1 MIGTVAAR
9 EYTTLMR
16 DGRMKL
22 TVTIVL
28 VMLFVALVSAVQRYR
43 DISEERATSQ
53 ALVNA
58 QFAEQGAKNPHA
70 AAHYG
75 IYAFKPVTPLSFF
88 DTGVSSYQGVS
99 VWLEAHKQ
107 NRAEGRPADD
117 MTVLARFGELTVAY
131 TLQILLPLLVILL
144 AFPAF
149 AGEREQGTLR
159 QVMSMGVRG
168 RDLLFGKALGALAA
182 IGTTL
187 GPVFALGVLALM
199 FAPDGLSY
207 LPHAISL
214 AVIYGLYAVVFLFL
228 TLAVSAAL
236 PNSKPV
242 LVAMCGFWAVTVF
255 VVPRLAADVSR
266 IAYPLPAAVTVDKAI
281 EADLQN
287 GLDGQSPDAVVGQ
300 RREQTL
306 TLYGA
311 ERVEDLPINF
321 QGIVFSIQEQLG
333 NAIFD
338 VHYGGLNQTLD
349 AQQGVHELLG
359 LISPVLP
366 VKLISMELS
375 GTSLHHQ
382 ASYTRHAEAYRR
394 EFIEQMNQA
403 ITLNSKPGEAE
414 YRAGPE
420 LWAAVE
426 PYDYEPPGF
435 LSSLSTLGPSLMTL
449 FLWLLAAVTAAV
461 LATRRLKV
469 TAG

>member
-1 MIGTVAAR
+1 MVWVTCPTPSAWRSFTVF
-9 EYTTLMR
+9 TQWCSC
-16 DGRMKL
+16 
-22 TVTIVL
+22 
-28 VMLFVALVSAVQRYR
+28 FS
-43 DISEERATSQ
+43 
-53 ALVNA
+53 
-58 QFAEQGAKNPHA
+58 
-70 AAHYG
+70 
-75 IYAFKPVTPLSFF
+75 
-88 DTGVSSYQGVS
+88 
-99 VWLEAHKQ
+99 
-107 NRAEGRPADD
+107 
-117 MTVLARFGELTVAY
+117 
-131 TLQILLPLLVILL
+131 
-144 AFPAF
+144 
-149 AGEREQGTLR
+149 
-159 QVMSMGVRG
+159 
-168 RDLLFGKALGALAA
+168 
-182 IGTTL
+182 
-187 GPVFALGVLALM
+187 
-199 FAPDGLSY
+199 
-207 LPHAISL
+207 
-214 AVIYGLYAVVFLFL
+214 

-287 GLDGQSPDAVVGQ
+287 GLDGRSPDAVVGQ

-306 TLYGA
+306 ELYGA

-333 NAIFD
+333 NAVFD
-338 VHYGGLNQTLD
+338 LHYGELNQTLD

-382 ASYTRHAEAYRR
+382 ATYTQHAEDYRR

-414 YRAGPE
+414 YRAGPD

-426 PYDYEPPGF
+426 PYRYDPPGF
-435 LSSLSTLGPSLMTL
+435 LTSLSTLGPQPDDPVSVAAGGGYRCCAGDPPAEGDGGLMFFRVLADEWVFLRTSHMWWAALATL
-449 FLWLLAAVTAAV
+449 SVITIVAAFVGSARVQQLDELGGGLNADEVMLQQTLKAGVERYEANPSGDPPSTMNAGALGLSLLAHYAVKPSTALAPLAV
-461 LATRRLKV
+461 GQSDLAPRLLPGNGPCRLYLSQPDRNCQRPEPGRRQLRRGLCADFRAAYFHRGADV
-469 TAG
+469 